1 MAATWNGPFNP
12 PGHRPSKGMQAIGI
26 GISTPDNVV
35 LLIGIG
41 YYKTEADLSRM
52 IDDLIAEQGIE
63 AAAAL

>member
-1 MAATWNGPFNP
+1 
-12 PGHRPSKGMQAIGI
+12 MQAIGI